1 MLLHNK
7 YRMSETPVVNKV
19 TQSKLKKFQ
28 SDPNDPSIHL
38 VPVENLQSVPTV
50 SISETKLKKN
60 INLNEVERER
70 RKQQGQRLGEL
81 SKQRAL
87 DRKNKKIEDEIALRA
102 LEEKTKQEEAKK
114 MQDEINKKIAEGKLI
129 RVSVKPKLTRQK
141 REVIPKPIEQS
152 KIIETETED
161 DSDEEDRRKVQRSKR
176 REAIKISQTL
186 KTIDETIAKVTKG
199 KYFDQLNAS
208 WL

>member
-1 MLLHNK
+1 MFVHNK
-7 YRMSETPVVNKV
+7 YRMEQSNQVNKV

-28 SDPNDPSIHL
+28 SDPNDGTHL
-38 VPVENLQSVPTV
+38 VPVENLHNIPTISV
-50 SISETKLKKN
+50 SETKLKKN
-60 INLNEVERER
+60 INLNDGERER
-70 RKQQGQRLGEL
+70 RKAQGQKLGEL

-87 DRKNKKIEDEIALRA
+87 DRKNKKIEDEKLAIEQAQKLK
-102 LEEKTKQEEAKK
+102 EEEAKK

-129 RVSVKPKLTRQK
+129 RIKVKPKLTRQK
-141 REVIPKPIEQS
+141 REVIKPIPIEQPV
-152 KIIETETED
+152 IQTETED
-161 DSDEEDRRKVQRSKR
+161 DSDEEEKRKTQRSKR

-186 KTIDETIAKVTKG
+186 KTIDETISKVTKG

>member
-1 MLLHNK
+1 
-7 YRMSETPVVNKV
+7 MSETPVVNKV

-38 VPVENLQSVPTV
+38 IPVENLESIPTI

-102 LEEKTKQEEAKK
+102 LEEKAKQEEAKRL
-114 MQDEINKKIAEGKLI
+114 QDEINKKIAEGKLI

-141 REVIPKPIEQS
+141 REVITVEKPNTVTQIQ
-152 KIIETETED
+152 TETED

-186 KTIDETIAKVTKG
+186 KTIDETIAKVSKG